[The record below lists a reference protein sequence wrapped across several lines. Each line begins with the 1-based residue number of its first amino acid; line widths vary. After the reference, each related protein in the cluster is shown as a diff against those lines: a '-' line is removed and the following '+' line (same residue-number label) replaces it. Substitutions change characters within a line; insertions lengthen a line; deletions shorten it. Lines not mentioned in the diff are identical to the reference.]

1 MANFYR
7 LIKTM
12 SNFDTLTLA
21 VDDDDINKL
30 IIKLENG
37 DKLCVCVCVC
47 VLCMYI

>member
-1 MANFYR
+1 MPTGLIITIVLEKKLVLGIMANFYR

-30 IIKLENG
+30 IIN
-37 DKLCVCVCVC
+37 
-47 VLCMYI
+47 